1 MTQHGS
7 DNRLKRDPK
16 AASAQAA
23 LTGWVVYRPR
33 PWHFVGVFGSREE
46 AELKRERAGPEYQ
59 VEFGTA
65 EVESGEFDGGGRQ

>member
-1 MTQHGS
+1 MTQYGS
-7 DNRLKRDPK
+7 DDRGKRGAK

-23 LTGWVVYRPR
+23 LTGWVVYRPK

-46 AELKRERAGPEYQ
+46 AELKRGRAGPEYQ

-65 EVESGEFDGGGRQ
+65 DVESGEFDGAGPQ

>member
-1 MTQHGS
+1 MTQYGS
-7 DNRLKRDPK
+7 DIERDPK

-23 LTGWVVYRPR
+23 LTGWIVYRPR

-46 AELKRERAGPEYQ
+46 AELKRERAGPDYQ

-65 EVESGEFDGGGRQ
+65 DVESGEFDGAGPQ